1 MKKNLFLPLLLIFI
15 FAACTPTDA
24 ISPTVELPIYKIG
37 YSPNLEPYREGFR
50 SCANQ
55 ITTGLFSFQRFH
67 ILNDENVD
75 LYIHLGEPEE
85 MPNFTAQIGLEK
97 LVVITHPNNET
108 SPTKTDLQN
117 IFTGR
122 LNNWVKVGGEG
133 EIAVWVLPAENE
145 ASQIFQEYYLDSM
158 LFKGSSQVAPGPAQ
172 ILEVVGSDPLS
183 IAYLPQSWSTSTIS
197 ALDIGIEVP
206 ILVLADSEPE
216 GELREFVACL
226 QKP

>member
-1 MKKNLFLPLLLIFI
+1 
-15 FAACTPTDA
+15 
-24 ISPTVELPIYKIG
+24 
-37 YSPNLEPYREGFR
+37 
-50 SCANQ
+50 
-55 ITTGLFSFQRFH
+55 
-67 ILNDENVD
+67 
-75 LYIHLGEPEE
+75 